1 MSFLLP
7 GFFAACAL
15 IGLPFFLH
23 LLRIEPKNVVP
34 FPSLRFLGREALRDS
49 RRHQITRWL
58 LLLLRCLLI
67 ALVAIAF
74 ARPFWPF
81 AHSFEDRSVV
91 VVVDASASMQA
102 KGRREAVEAWLT
114 PQLDALRP
122 PDRLGVL
129 MLAPDPVWLVPLS
142 RDLDSARDAL
152 RSLPQGFASVHYRTS
167 LDLAGAVLAASPSR
181 RKQILLAGDQQ
192 TLSWENARFERALPP
207 GVDLLVA
214 PTAPA
219 PQRQAAVVA
228 FRAERVDEGHLMVE
242 AAVRGYAPAED
253 ERSVRFFAGETLLGK
268 QRFPLAAGQTQTVRA
283 IFPVSNL
290 GSVQLLR
297 ASLDPDDLTADD
309 TGYAVLPPADGRSV
323 MLSSETSN
331 SGFDFLSAAL
341 KSARG
346 AKLASLRIVP
356 LPTAGRWPTES
367 VAILRGPEPF
377 RGESVSALDAFVA
390 QGGSAWILCDG
401 SAEQAAW
408 LSRFGATVTAE
419 GVSDR
424 NGSGLRDLELDHP
437 LFAAFA
443 GHSILPLLEPVFH
456 EAWKIE
462 GEGIQ
467 PLARWPDHAAA
478 IVEVPT
484 GSGRLLVTGF
494 GDTRTVSTFPTQA
507 GFVPFVHQAA
517 SWLAESKAS
526 SPASAIV
533 NTPVELQGSGTWIQR
548 LGPGRQASVEVDE
561 SVTPTAPGI
570 YELKSKTGLD
580 YYAVNLDPS
589 ESDLAPWPNSGDFSR
604 LVSTESA
611 PLRAEE
617 QADPLAAK
625 VSSVNEHEAWWWLL
639 AAAALLM
646 MLELHL
652 ANRTAA

>member
-268 QRFPLAAGQTQTVRA
+268 QRFPLAAGQTHL
-283 IFPVSNL
+283 S
-290 GSVQLLR
+290 GVQSRLR
-297 ASLDPDDLTADD
+297 PALASQSRSGRP
-309 TGYAVLPPADGRSV
+309 DGRRHR
-323 MLSSETSN
+323 LCRSSS
-331 SGFDFLSAAL
+331 
-341 KSARG
+341 RRW
-346 AKLASLRIVP
+346 SLRD
-356 LPTAGRWPTES
+356 
-367 VAILRGPEPF
+367 
-377 RGESVSALDAFVA
+377 AL
-390 QGGSAWILCDG
+390 I
-401 SAEQAAW
+401 
-408 LSRFGATVTAE
+408 
-419 GVSDR
+419 
-424 NGSGLRDLELDHP
+424 RDLEFRLRFSLGRAKISTRSQARIPSDRSP
-437 LFAAFA
+437 ADRRAMA
-443 GHSILPLLEPVFH
+443 NRVGRHSSRARTLPGRVGFGL
-456 EAWKIE
+456 
-462 GEGIQ
+462 
-467 PLARWPDHAAA
+467 
-478 IVEVPT
+478 
-484 GSGRLLVTGF
+484 GRL
-494 GDTRTVSTFPTQA
+494 RRPR
-507 GFVPFVHQAA
+507 
-517 SWLAESKAS
+517 
-526 SPASAIV
+526 
-533 NTPVELQGSGTWIQR
+533 R
-548 LGPGRQASVEVDE
+548 LRLDSV
-561 SVTPTAPGI
+561 
-570 YELKSKTGLD
+570 
-580 YYAVNLDPS
+580 
-589 ESDLAPWPNSGDFSR
+589 
-604 LVSTESA
+604 
-611 PLRAEE
+611 
-617 QADPLAAK
+617 
-625 VSSVNEHEAWWWLL
+625 
-639 AAAALLM
+639 
-646 MLELHL
+646 
-652 ANRTAA
+652 